1 MSPPDR
7 QTRRARLGP
16 LVCGLLLVAIT
27 VGVRLPAI
35 MQHHAI
41 DDEVNYSVVARQL
54 MDGGLLYVD
63 VVERRPP
70 ATFWLYEGV
79 FRLFGRENFFALH
92 LVGTAWVL
100 LTMLAMYI
108 AASRLFGRRAG
119 FAAALFYG
127 VFQPWWYWDNLAFN
141 GEVLMNLPVAA
152 AYALCVGATRTRE
165 WMRLAAAGAV
175 VVVGFLLK
183 QPAAVAAIPL
193 LIYLLHPARSRAVGL
208 TIADRFRAVAWLAAG
223 AVAVLAALGVWLV
236 AHGIMREALYW
247 SIFDHDVPLIYF
259 DKAVE
264 HTAAFVA
271 LTCPMLAAA
280 LWSLRSTDGWRRFPA
295 ERDAFLWLLVVSAIA
310 AAASGRFY
318 PHYYIGMLPALSI
331 LAAPAAAPL
340 ALAGP
345 VSARRVAILG
355 IAWIA
360 CAAIGTFV
368 NQAIAGARQPA
379 MTEAGLYLRQHGDAA
394 ARVFVWGRT
403 PRIYLDSNRRPAA
416 RYIDTFPLTGRI
428 FGPSRGPVD
437 TSSRVQPWAWDQ
449 LREDFRAHPPAFIV
463 DTQSLPGAEYPV
475 ALFPWLGTL
484 LREDYSEVAKVA
496 EGTIYSR
503 LPKSSEKRIS
513 E

>member
-1 MSPPDR
+1 MSLPDR
-7 QTRRARLGP
+7 PARKAWIGP
-16 LVCGLLLVAIT
+16 LVYGLLLVAIT
-27 VGVRLPAI
+27 VALRLPAL

-92 LVGTAWVL
+92 LVGTVWVL
-100 LTMLAMYI
+100 LTMLALYV
-108 AASRLFGRRAG
+108 AASRLCGRRAG

-141 GEVLMNLPVAA
+141 GEVLMNLPVAV
-152 AYALCVGATRTRE
+152 AYALCVGATRTRAFVKQ
-165 WMRLAAAGAV
+165 AAAGAL

-193 LIYLLHPARSRAVGL
+193 LVYALHPARSRAL
-208 TIADRFRAVAWLAAG
+208 ALNASDRIRAVAWLAAG
-223 AVAVLAALGVWLV
+223 AAAVLAPVAAWLF
-236 AHGIMREALYW
+236 AHGIMRDALYW

-259 DKAVE
+259 DKAAE
-264 HTAAFVA
+264 HTAAFIA

-280 LWSLRSTDGWRRFPA
+280 SWSLRSPDGWRRFPA
-295 ERDAFLWLLVVSAIA
+295 ERDAFVWLLVVSAIA

-340 ALAGP
+340 AAAGAL
-345 VSARRVAILG
+345 SARRVAILG
-355 IAWIA
+355 VAWTA

-368 NQAIAGARQPA
+368 NQTIVRARQPA
-379 MTEAGLYLRQHGDAA
+379 TTEAGLYLRQRADAD

-403 PRIYLDSNRRPAA
+403 PRIYLDSDRRPAA

-428 FGPSRGPVD
+428 FGPSRGPAD

-449 LREDFRAHPPAFIV
+449 LRHDFRAHPPAFIV

-475 ALFPWLGTL
+475 ALFPWLDTL
-484 LREDYSEVAKVA
+484 LREDYSEVAQVA

-503 LPKSSEKRIS
+503 MLKASEKRTP